1 MKKLSLYVFLVLM
14 WCNVGFA
21 DAISEYEV
29 AGAKLGKSILEI
41 MSRDQ
46 LIENIMSTAKGSET
60 SKRYIIIKYVPNA
73 SKYQNLEFNEYYITM
88 DTDDENLPIVGIGAI
103 IMFKNDFDACVKRQ
117 NQIANKFEK
126 IFKIK
131 KEVFPIQDFS
141 DRYGPGSKWRPI
153 IFERPNFQ
161 TIKSDTASVL
171 CYHYGTSPENDL
183 FGKDNL
189 KINIFTREY
198 ADAITVK

>member
-1 MKKLSLYVFLVLM
+1 M

-60 SKRYIIIKYVPNA
+60 SKRYIIIKYVPDA

-131 KEVFPIQDFS
+131 KEVFPIQDSS

-153 IFERPNFQ
+153 VFERPNFQ

-183 FGKDNL
+183 FGEDNL
-189 KINIFTREY
+189 KINILTREY

>member
-1 MKKLSLYVFLVLM
+1 MLQEVLH
-14 WCNVGFA
+14 
-21 DAISEYEV
+21 D
-29 AGAKLGKSILEI
+29 LE
-41 MSRDQ
+41 
-46 LIENIMSTAKGSET
+46 E
-60 SKRYIIIKYVPNA
+60 
-73 SKYQNLEFNEYYITM
+73 SKYQNLEFNEYYITV
-88 DTDDENLPIVGIGAI
+88 DTDDENLPIVGIGAV

-153 IFERPNFQ
+153 IFEHLNFQ
-161 TIKSDTASVL
+161 TIKSNTASVL

-183 FGKDNL
+183 FGEDNL
-189 KINIFTREY
+189 KINILTREY